1 MRVVRKLV
9 QLLLL
14 AAIVI
19 GTGYLFAFGPRA
31 SAPAPQQADTT
42 TTVDGL
48 RSPDNLDT
56 VPGSEHR
63 PPGKDIPAAAAAAAA
78 GAERP
83 ATNDDDA
90 TTAAT
95 RGPGIVRLNFMGR
108 LGNNLF
114 EYAAARALADR
125 LGFALSIQPAPYNR
139 KKFGLLTRPE
149 GMACF
154 PGVRPVGPARSS
166 PEMVGLETVKFR
178 GVRRELGD
186 PTPRSI
192 EMEGWF
198 QDYSM
203 FKSEKDRL
211 RKIMALDPSCCGPT
225 APGPGDLVIHHRNY
239 RAELTAEQYEKLIF
253 KDLDYEFYEAV
264 LRDAAESAAG
274 PPETVWVVG
283 EFNDEEPLFKR
294 LQQDHPNVKRAEMV
308 EDQFHAFCFLSRAP
322 RLVMAHS
329 TFSWWVAFLGVGTE
343 VHFPLT
349 RQNQGVTGPSIA
361 VDEGR
366 YVYRDEAGRV
376 VPPP

>member
-1 MRVVRKLV
+1 MRVARKLV
-9 QLLLL
+9 QLGLV
-14 AAIVI
+14 AAVVV
-19 GTGYLFAFGPRA
+19 GTGYLFAFGLRA

-42 TTVDGL
+42 TKVDGL
-48 RSPDNLDT
+48 RSPDSLDT
-56 VPGSEHR
+56 VPRSEHR
-63 PPGKDIPAAAAAAAA
+63 PPGKDIPAAAAAA

-83 ATNDDDA
+83 ATNDDDV

-154 PGVRPVGPARSS
+154 PGVRPVGPAPSS

-198 QDYSM
+198 QNYSM

-283 EFNDEEPLFKR
+283 EFDDEEPLFKS

-329 TFSWWVAFLGVGTE
+329 TFSWWVAFLGVATE

-349 RQNQGVTGPSIA
+349 KQNKGVTGPSIA

-366 YVYRDEAGRV
+366 YVFRDEAGRV